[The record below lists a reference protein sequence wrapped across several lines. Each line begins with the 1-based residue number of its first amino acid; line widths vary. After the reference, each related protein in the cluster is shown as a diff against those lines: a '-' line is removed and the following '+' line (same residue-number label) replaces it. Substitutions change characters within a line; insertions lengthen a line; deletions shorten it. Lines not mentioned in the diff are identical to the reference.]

1 MHNYLPLLPATRWQD
16 IADILIVAYVVYRIA
31 LLIRGTR
38 TVQMVVGMVVIG
50 FAFIASQVFGLFT
63 LNWLLNNFLGSFIII
78 LVVIFQ
84 ADIRRALS
92 RVGTN
97 PFFGSRTSTAGVA
110 EELAIAA
117 AWLSARRI
125 GALIVIEQ
133 EDGLNEFVESGRLI
147 YGRVSPELIENIFMR
162 GSPFHD
168 GAVIIK
174 GDQILSAA
182 CVLPLSSNPNVSLS
196 LGTRHRAA
204 IGMTEDTDAWCWW
217 YRRRTAPFR
226 LRIRANCV
234 ARSNRRRCWRRC
246 ASCRRRNR
254 SNEQVGSHSDG
265 DGRRKAAGVAD
276 QGLAPCHQESSLAI
290 AVARD
295 RDRAVDFCQCGSA
308 QRLR

>member
-1 MHNYLPLLPATRWQD
+1 MHNYLPLLPAVRWQD

-84 ADIRRALS
+84 SDIRRALS

-97 PFFGSRTSTAGVA
+97 PFFGSRPSTAGVA
-110 EELAIAA
+110 EELAIAV

-162 GSPFHD
+162 GSPLHD
-168 GAVIIK
+168 GAVILK

-204 IGMTEDTDAWCWW
+204 IGMTEDTDAVVLVVSEEDGTISIAHHGELK
-217 YRRRTAPFR
+217 RALEPSEVLTT
-226 LRIRANCV
+226 LRKLPA
-234 ARSNRRRCWRRC
+234 
-246 ASCRRRNR
+246 
-254 SNEQVGSHSDG
+254 
-265 DGRRKAAGVAD
+265 
-276 QGLAPCHQESSLAI
+276 
-290 AVARD
+290 
-295 RDRAVDFCQCGSA
+295 
-308 QRLR
+308 

>member
-16 IADILIVAYVVYRIA
+16 LADILIVAYVVYRIA

-63 LNWLLNNFLGSFIII
+63 LNWVLNNFLGSIIII

-84 ADIRRALS
+84 SDIRRALS

-97 PFFGSRTSTAGVA
+97 PFFGSRPNTAGVA

-125 GALIVIEQ
+125 GALMVIEQ
-133 EDGLNEFVESGRLI
+133 DDGLNEFVESGRSI

-162 GSPFHD
+162 GSPLHD

-204 IGMTEDTDAWCWW
+204 IGMTEDTDAVVLVVSEEDGTISIAHRGEL
-217 YRRRTAPFR
+217 RRALEPSEVLTT
-226 LRIRANCV
+226 LRKLPA
-234 ARSNRRRCWRRC
+234 
-246 ASCRRRNR
+246 
-254 SNEQVGSHSDG
+254 
-265 DGRRKAAGVAD
+265 
-276 QGLAPCHQESSLAI
+276 
-290 AVARD
+290 
-295 RDRAVDFCQCGSA
+295 
-308 QRLR
+308 

>member
-1 MHNYLPLLPATRWQD
+1 MHNYLPLLPAVRWQD

-84 ADIRRALS
+84 SDIRRALS

-97 PFFGSRTSTAGVA
+97 PFFGSRPSTAGVA
-110 EELAIAA
+110 EELAIAV

-162 GSPFHD
+162 GSPLHD

-204 IGMTEDTDAWCWW
+204 IGMTEDTDAVVLVVSEEDGTISIAHHGELK
-217 YRRRTAPFR
+217 RALEPSEVLTT
-226 LRIRANCV
+226 LRKLPA
-234 ARSNRRRCWRRC
+234 
-246 ASCRRRNR
+246 
-254 SNEQVGSHSDG
+254 
-265 DGRRKAAGVAD
+265 
-276 QGLAPCHQESSLAI
+276 
-290 AVARD
+290 
-295 RDRAVDFCQCGSA
+295 
-308 QRLR
+308 

>member
-1 MHNYLPLLPATRWQD
+1 MQHYLPLLPATRWQD

-38 TVQMVVGMVVIG
+38 TVQMVLGMVVIG

-63 LNWLLNNFLGSFIII
+63 LNWLLNNFLGSIIII

-92 RVGTN
+92 RVGAN
-97 PFFGSRTSTAGVA
+97 PFFGSRTTTAGVA

-147 YGRVSPELIENIFMR
+147 YGRVSPELIENIFMN
-162 GSPFHD
+162 GSPLHD

-204 IGMTEDTDAWCWW
+204 IGMTEDTDAVVLVVSEEDGTISIAHEGEL
-217 YRRRTAPFR
+217 RRGLEPSEVLAS
-226 LRIRANCV
+226 LRKLPA
-234 ARSNRRRCWRRC
+234 
-246 ASCRRRNR
+246 
-254 SNEQVGSHSDG
+254 
-265 DGRRKAAGVAD
+265 
-276 QGLAPCHQESSLAI
+276 
-290 AVARD
+290 
-295 RDRAVDFCQCGSA
+295 
-308 QRLR
+308 

>member
-16 IADILIVAYVVYRIA
+16 LADILIVAYVVYRIA

-63 LNWLLNNFLGSFIII
+63 LNWLLNNFLGSIIII

-84 ADIRRALS
+84 SDIRRALS

-97 PFFGSRTSTAGVA
+97 PFFGSRPNTAGVA

-125 GALIVIEQ
+125 GALMVIEQ
-133 EDGLNEFVESGRLI
+133 DDGLNEFVESGRSI

-162 GSPFHD
+162 GSPLHD

-204 IGMTEDTDAWCWW
+204 IGMTEDTDAVVLVVSEEDGTISIAHRGEL
-217 YRRRTAPFR
+217 RRALEPSEVLTT
-226 LRIRANCV
+226 LRKLPA
-234 ARSNRRRCWRRC
+234 
-246 ASCRRRNR
+246 
-254 SNEQVGSHSDG
+254 
-265 DGRRKAAGVAD
+265 
-276 QGLAPCHQESSLAI
+276 
-290 AVARD
+290 
-295 RDRAVDFCQCGSA
+295 
-308 QRLR
+308 